1 MSLAI
6 LLACVA
12 VDGDT
17 LRCSGERIRLLAI
30 DAPELH
36 GCPAGRA
43 CVAGDGEAS
52 KRALAS
58 AISGQRVAIERVGK
72 DRFGRTLGVVY
83 AGGQNLSC
91 AMVASGAAIYVE
103 RWDDGG
109 RVARDCG

>member
-17 LRCSGERIRLLAI
+17 LRCAGERIRLLGI

-36 GCPAGRA
+36 GCPSYRN

-52 KRALAS
+52 KRALES
-58 AISGQRVAIERVGK
+58 AMHGQKVAIERVGL

-91 AMVASGAAIYVE
+91 VMVASGAAVYVA
-103 RWDDGG
+103 RWDTGN